1 MPKRENISIKTKYKT
16 KADCMENCRDVK
28 RITRLSLT
36 YSRQITGE
44 VYPDG
49 RFELNSRARGN
60 AMFEFKG
67 IIKEEADGI
76 YMVGD
81 IIKKPS
87 AIKMVVG
94 SIVLSM
100 IVAFGLVMT
109 INPVFMFFA
118 LLFATIPWLNLWI
131 LNNSDD
137 LYKDIVNKVG

>member
-1 MPKRENISIKTKYKT
+1 
-16 KADCMENCRDVK
+16 
-28 RITRLSLT
+28 
-36 YSRQITGE
+36 
-44 VYPDG
+44 
-49 RFELNSRARGN
+49 
-60 AMFEFKG
+60 MFEFKG

-100 IVAFGLVMT
+100 IVAFGLVMSMK
-109 INPVFMFFA
+109 PVFMFFA
-118 LLFATIPWLNLWI
+118 LLFPTIPWLNLWI

>member
-16 KADCMENCRDVK
+16 KAECMENCRDVK
-28 RITRLSLT
+28 RITRLSVT
-36 YSRQITGE
+36 YSRQISGE

-49 RFELNSRARGN
+49 RFELSSRARGS

-100 IVAFGLVMT
+100 IVAFGLVMSM
-109 INPVFMFFA
+109 NPVFMFFA
-118 LLFATIPWLNLWI
+118 LLFATMPWLNLWI
-131 LNNSDD
+131 LNTSDN